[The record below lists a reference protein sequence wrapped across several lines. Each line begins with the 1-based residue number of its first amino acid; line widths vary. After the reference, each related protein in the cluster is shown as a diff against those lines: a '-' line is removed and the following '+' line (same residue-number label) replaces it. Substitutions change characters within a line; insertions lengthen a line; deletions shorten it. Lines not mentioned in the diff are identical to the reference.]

1 MMTPAA
7 RSLQIFGLYLRGAGG
22 LLMLAPAA
30 LLGLLGL
37 PAPADA
43 WGRVAGLLVLFLGIY
58 YLVGAR
64 AELLSF
70 MRASVASVSPGP
82 MTVTQ
87 ARRAPARMPSDR
99 AVARRSENSVASVV
113 SFHGTAT
120 ITIGAWSI

>member
-7 RSLQIFGLYLRGAGG
+7 RSLQIFGLYLLGAGG
-22 LLMLAPAA
+22 LLMLAPV
-30 LLGLLGL
+30 GLLGL

-70 MRASVASVSPGP
+70 MRASVWVRASVIVVLGAL
-82 MTVTQ
+82 V
-87 ARRAPARMPSDR
+87 AAGLAPPPLMVFGIVDLAA
-99 AVARRSENSVASVV
+99 AVWTALALRSMGAPLASR
-113 SFHGTAT
+113 TA
-120 ITIGAWSI
+120 